1 MDTGDLSTILVLIVL
16 LACSAFF
23 SASETAYTSLNT
35 VRLKRMAANG
45 NKRAEKVLKLVDRYD
60 VLLSSILVG
69 NNIVNIMSASI
80 ATVLFV
86 KWLGGDGATIST
98 IVMTIVVLMFG
109 EVAPKN
115 IAKEHAEGIAMAVY
129 PLLNLLTKILI
140 PANFLLG
147 CWQKLVGMIVKPGAD
162 HGFTEEELITIVEE
176 VESEGG
182 IDAHESELIRSA
194 IEFTDVEV
202 EEILTPRVEL
212 LAIDVEESEEKIAE
226 KFQQGGYS
234 RLPVYQETIDNIIG
248 ILHEKDFYTHR
259 GQKSVR
265 ELMTMPTRVMQTT
278 KVSDVLKHLQKAKMH
293 MAIVVDEYDGV
304 QGIVTMEDILE
315 ELVGEIWDEH
325 DVVEEDFW
333 QLPDGGYLVQGGANL
348 DDMLEIFDIN
358 TEYDPVTVNGWVQ
371 EALGRFPKTGDSF
384 VRDGLLVTVL
394 KTEKRRAVEVRVERS
409 PEGAESKDTDA

>member
-1 MDTGDLSTILVLIVL
+1 MDTGDLSTILVLIAL

-35 VRLKRMAANG
+35 VRLKRMAGNG
-45 NKRAEKVLKLVDRYD
+45 DKRAEKVLNLVDRYD

-86 KWLGGDGATIST
+86 KWIGGDGATVST
-98 IVMTIVVLMFG
+98 VVMTIVVLMFG

-115 IAKEHAEGIAMAVY
+115 IAKEHAESIAMAVY

-147 CWQKLVGMIVKPGAD
+147 CWQKLIGLIVKPSKD

-212 LAIDVEESEEKIAE
+212 LAIDVEESEDEIAE

-259 GQKSVR
+259 GKRTVH
-265 ELMTMPTRVMQTT
+265 EMMTMPTRVMQTT

-325 DVVEEDFW
+325 DVVEEDFC
-333 QLPDGGYLVQGGANL
+333 QLPDGGYMVQGSANL
-348 DDMLEIFDIN
+348 DDMLEIFDIH

-394 KTEKRRAVEVRVERS
+394 KTEKRRAAEVRVEIC
-409 PEGAESKDTDA
+409 PEGVDAQETDE